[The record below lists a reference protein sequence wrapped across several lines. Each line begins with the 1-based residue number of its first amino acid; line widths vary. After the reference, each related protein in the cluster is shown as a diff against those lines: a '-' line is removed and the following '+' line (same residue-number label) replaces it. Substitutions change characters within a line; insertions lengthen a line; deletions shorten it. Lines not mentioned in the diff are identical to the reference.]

1 MKLSFKTMLW
11 IILALVVLLGVVQIS
26 IVIGIEYSQQSRNA
40 KWLETFNL
48 EEGNAKKLVVYF
60 SRSGNTELMAYK
72 IAEIKKAKV
81 VNLMASNYKVGFKG
95 WINAMIDARKTNAV
109 ITPEKLDL
117 SAYDTIYI
125 GSPIWLYS
133 PAPPVFEFASKN
145 DFKDK
150 KVILFNSMNSKFEQ
164 KYIDT
169 FARIITK
176 NGGEFIKHIVVNR
189 GRMTQQM
196 GTEEFLEAVKYKVS
210 Q

>member
-1 MKLSFKTMLW
+1 VKLTVKKMVW

-26 IVIGIEYSQQSRNA
+26 IVIGIEYTQQRKNA
-40 KWLETFNL
+40 DRLETFSI
-48 EEGNAKKLVVYF
+48 EEGKTKNLVVYF
-60 SRSGNTELMAYK
+60 SHSGNTELMAYK
-72 IAEIKKAKV
+72 IAEIKRAKI
-81 VNLMASNYKVGFKG
+81 VNLVASDYNVGYKG

-109 ITPEKLDL
+109 ISPEKLDL

-133 PAPPVFEFASKN
+133 PAPPVFEFAHKN
-145 DFKDK
+145 DFTDK

-164 KYIDT
+164 QYIDA

-176 NGGEFIKHIVVNR
+176 NGGAFIKHIVVNR

-196 GTEEFLEAVKYKVS
+196 GTEEFLEVVKNKVS